1 MIDNAMHDTIITHD
15 TCARRNMHDAMYDTH
30 AHARCVYGA
39 WRLQLR
45 QQEQCDDVVEH
56 GSGDDELAGGRVE
69 HLGLLEDV
77 ERDAHRGG
85 RQRAAHGERRLG
97 EGVRCTRRWSK

>member
-1 MIDNAMHDTIITHD
+1 
-15 TCARRNMHDAMYDTH
+15 MYDTH

>member
-1 MIDNAMHDTIITHD
+1 
-15 TCARRNMHDAMYDTH
+15 MHDAMYDTH

-56 GSGDDELAGGRVE
+56 GSGDDELAGGRAE
-69 HLGLLEDV
+69 FLGGTAV
-77 ERDAHRGG
+77 SSGSCAGG
-85 RQRAAHGERRLG
+85 GFRFMWLTLQVVFAALVLAGYDGACEL
-97 EGVRCTRRWSK
+97 